1 MTLFKISNQA
11 MRYAWGSKDLMPDY
25 LGYPFDDQPMAEVWF
40 GTHPT
45 SPAQIQDPEG
55 GSLRDRVGELGFMVK
70 FLAAQSPL
78 SIQAHPTKTRAE
90 AMFAQ
95 HHPSYSDANHKPEML
110 IALTEF
116 RALCGFRPRGEL
128 EPDLQSLAQSSIHLA
143 GLWGDYQSMGLEGA
157 VSWIYKS
164 TDTAVTQLVAN
175 ATVLGRKRSRLIEEL
190 FDLYPGDKGIL
201 MSVLMNLVTL
211 EPGEAM
217 FLPAGNIHA
226 YLFGLGVEVMA
237 SSDNVLRGG
246 LTPKH
251 VDVKELQRVL
261 DYTELPDPVLRPK
274 QLAQGLAHFQVP
286 LDDFQVYRLGPT
298 ASSLLIDLEL
308 KGRAIA
314 VCTEGEITISTSKD
328 ELLTLSRGEACY
340 FADARLFSVAGNGV
354 GYLAMG

>member
-1 MTLFKISNQA
+1 MTLFKITNQP
-11 MRYAWGSKDLMPDY
+11 MRYAWGSKDLIPDY
-25 LGYPFDDQPMAEVWF
+25 LGYTRDGEPMAEVWF

-45 SPAQIQDPEG
+45 SPSQIQDSEG

-78 SIQAHPTKTRAE
+78 SIQAHPSKARAE

-95 HHPSYSDANHKPEML
+95 QHQSYSDSNHKPEMI

-116 RALCGFRPRGEL
+116 RALCGFRARHEL
-128 EPDLQSLAQSSIHLA
+128 EPDLQRLAQSTIHLA
-143 GLWGDYQSMGLEGA
+143 GLWGDYQSMGIEGA

-164 TDTAVTQLVAN
+164 PDAAVTQLVAN

-261 DYTELPDPVLRPK
+261 DYSELPDPVLKPK
-274 QLAQGLAHFQVP
+274 QLAQSLVHFQIP
-286 LDDFQVYRLGPT
+286 LDDFQVYRVAPT

-314 VCTEGEITISTSKD
+314 VCTEGEIIISTSKD
-328 ELLTLSRGEACY
+328 EVLTLSRGEACY

>member
-1 MTLFKISNQA
+1 MTLFKITNQP
-11 MRYAWGSKDLMPDY
+11 MRYAWGSKDLIPDY
-25 LGYPFDDQPMAEVWF
+25 LGYTRDGEPMAEVWF

-45 SPAQIQDPEG
+45 SPSQIQDSEG

-78 SIQAHPTKTRAE
+78 SIQAHPSKARAE

-95 HHPSYSDANHKPEML
+95 QHQSYSDSNHKPEMI

-116 RALCGFRPRGEL
+116 RALCGFRARHEL
-128 EPDLQSLAQSSIHLA
+128 EPDLQRLAQSTIHLA
-143 GLWGDYQSMGLEGA
+143 GLWGDYQSMGIEGA

-164 TDTAVTQLVAN
+164 PDAAVTQLVAN

-226 YLFGLGVEVMA
+226 YLYGLGVEVMA

-261 DYTELPDPVLRPK
+261 DYSELPDPVLKPK
-274 QLAQGLAHFQVP
+274 QLAQSLVHFQIP
-286 LDDFQVYRLGPT
+286 LDDFQVYRVAPT

-328 ELLTLSRGEACY
+328 EVLTLSRGEACY